1 MLAII
6 LDSYKKEGRERE
18 AMVTKVNRP
27 SLISGSFRN
36 NKKIII
42 QTELLFDLV
51 GISALNL
58 GYLI

>member
-1 MLAII
+1 
-6 LDSYKKEGRERE
+6 
-18 AMVTKVNRP
+18 MVTKVNRP

-51 GISALNL
+51 GISALKSRLFNI
-58 GYLI
+58 GIKYRDC

>member
-1 MLAII
+1 
-6 LDSYKKEGRERE
+6 
-18 AMVTKVNRP
+18 MVTKVNMP

-36 NKKIII
+36 NRKII
-42 QTELLFDLV
+42 QTEPLFDLV

>member
-1 MLAII
+1 
-6 LDSYKKEGRERE
+6 
-18 AMVTKVNRP
+18 MVTKVNRP

-51 GISALNL
+51 GISAPKSRLFNI
-58 GYLI
+58 GIKWEDWF

>member
-1 MLAII
+1 
-6 LDSYKKEGRERE
+6 
-18 AMVTKVNRP
+18 MVTKVNRA

-58 GYLI
+58 GYLIIGIK